1 MISVKTHYFI
11 VYSYMLAVLTFTIN
25 SVQFYL
31 YNAKSQGKVE
41 LTIVDQKTYMHFFT
55 SPLNISC
62 MISVPLFPLTT
73 MNEKYVMSLQML
85 HCSICSRQSSKS
97 ATDWM
102 KKEKNQ
108 CTATAQSNL
117 QTSSD
122 EVIQKQLTIVMLLK
136 VILQATKFWGV

>member
-1 MISVKTHYFI
+1 
-11 VYSYMLAVLTFTIN
+11 MLAVLTFTIN

-55 SPLNISC
+55 SPLNVSC

-85 HCSICSRQSSKS
+85 HCSICSH
-97 ATDWM
+97 A
-102 KKEKNQ
+102 KKRLRPCKAQRNCKEPSTTGYRFHRVQ
-108 CTATAQSNL
+108 C
-117 QTSSD
+117 
-122 EVIQKQLTIVMLLK
+122 
-136 VILQATKFWGV
+136 